1 MESPDLSSP
10 ELPSSDSRFPEILNF
25 PKWEISRHVASLNRM
40 VQILSRGFHNGKSRS
55 LITRTPEFS
64 TPDFPKW
71 EILRH
76 VASFNRTT
84 QIHFGAF
91 TLIHWGFNPRVSPD
105 RSNGCRVFQPRS
117 DGSDRFLT
125 CAFSHDFLDGENS
138 TAQMFSWTLGIYDPD
153 LFATHKD
160 TEGHRGM
167 ALNILLSPTKSN
179 GHE

>member
-1 MESPDLSSP
+1 MGNLTTRGLLKSDGPDLISGFPQWKVPISHHQNSRV
-10 ELPSSDSRFPEILNF
+10 LDSRFPEMGNLTT
-25 PKWEISRHVASLNRM
+25 
-40 VQILSRGFHNGKSRS
+40 RG
-55 LITRTPEFS
+55 L
-64 TPDFPKW
+64 
-71 EILRH
+71 L
-76 VASFNRTT
+76 NRTT

-138 TAQMFSWTLGIYDPD
+138 TVQMFSWTLGIYDPD
-153 LFATHKD
+153 LFATHED
-160 TEGHRGM
+160 TESHRGK